1 MSSLYVSNESEEV
14 IGKLSKV
21 INTNRSGVV
30 KIAVQELAHRYLN
43 LPPGMIVI
51 PKEMWDEF
59 WGKLRDEIKKENTK
73 KLERLIGEFEKGMK
87 EGIGREERVT
97 DSIVEAF
104 KIVKDI
110 KIVDEETLETMKN
123 LGREMGQRASELV
136 AITLPPEVFEKI
148 KEVTAATL
156 PLGERLK
163 EIGEEQAKIVG
174 KFAEKLKDLDLGI
187 K

>member
-59 WGKLRDEIKKENTK
+59 WGKLRGEIKKENTK

-87 EGIGREERVT
+87 EGVGREERVT
-97 DSIVEAF
+97 NSIVEAF
-104 KIVKDI
+104 KIVKDT

-136 AITLPPEVFEKI
+136 AITLPTFEKI
-148 KEVTAATL
+148 KEVAAATL